1 MTEQEIAQK
10 PVSFQDFSSMVKAK
24 YPDYKDIDD
33 LTLAQKMVEKYP
45 EYKDHVLFEQPQTIQ
60 YNGERFAT
68 PEMYQQS
75 QQHLEGQQSKFTP
88 EDIAEAKSMIPVIQ
102 GIKKSAF
109 ELTTKIPNRFL
120 PNNPELEK
128 LYPKPKEELGYSEPE
143 VLGQSRQQYVAN
155 DLLDK
160 TEGYYK
166 AIADGDSN
174 AASRFVNGLK
184 TIDLSNLVT
193 VGIKGMAEDI
203 DIYGAAKRYSE
214 NKATPDDKNLLM
226 AKAMLDEVQSKAQND
241 RATSIG
247 TGLADMAPWLAQFA
261 LSGGIGSTV
270 TIATEKA
277 LGSMMAK
284 NMMGKVTGKLLTG
297 ITSTAAQTAVQV
309 PMMVSGTAQRMT
321 DQYQLQDG
329 NLVKSKEGQGFGE
342 ALGRTYANNFLETY
356 SERVVGDAVDKLG
369 TIGLSKVLDSKML
382 AGTKVKDIINAVRS
396 NKYVKLTNTTLG
408 LNTPLTENIEEA
420 FTGLT
425 QPLVTEKNLDDATK
439 QIKEYFT
446 KENLVR
452 TFLTTAAMGAGAG
465 VLQAPG
471 QVYHNVKSDKG
482 GKIVRSFDE
491 TQSGLWNQALSA
503 ETIEERK
510 DAWLKLWNYNA
521 ENGSSDGDMNSLMHY
536 YQTALS
542 DNELKNPT
550 PADDSNSEQPSDP
563 VSSDTT
569 PQFTVDPRQTKEAEI
584 RQYAD
589 EIKSK
594 KSGKIQEVEIITPRE
609 TDNTPGL
616 VVGSFVGKDGK
627 TIYRVKDKNKP
638 NIFYNVSELEVTQP
652 KEISV
657 DEFVNNQLGVYDQT
671 EQKKQ
676 RAANNQM
683 IDSQGRLLTRT
694 NDPNSI
700 TDDGEFWLDE
710 NEQGI
715 EVPNEDIAAWEQ
727 AKQSNP
733 EPEANVISERYGN
746 ATITGIKD
754 ETGNILVSEPA
765 NIDQANA
772 LKEQVEQSTGGNAT
786 VQADLIPNED
796 ATAPQQFKLSVIP
809 VQANTINTSG
819 KTSERKITTQPIGKD
834 QIDFVEGEDFDE
846 VVATDKMPLEKALP
860 ILEKKFKDHPKVVV
874 VAEKVQ
880 VEVPGKVIKGETK
893 WDDDVVEPSTTKTVV
908 KSIKIVPKA
917 SEIANNSEQQIEKV
931 TENKTQN
938 TDNPFDA
945 LFENTNSSQNN
956 KTSNEFSF
964 NRFRTTPTVKEMQ
977 SKIDELQSIAPSAAP
992 VILVQSV
999 DALPAAIRNHSLFS
1013 LGIYGVWYN
1022 DKVYVMTNKIKSIDH
1037 LVELWIH
1044 ENGVHNGLRNILPTN
1059 ERNLLMVQVYDSF
1072 RKIAEIKPEIKELF
1086 DWVNREYAGSTKQV
1100 IGEELLANLSEK
1112 IVSREDL
1119 NPEVKS
1125 IWNETIKYL
1134 RALLSKL
1141 YNFNGSL
1148 LTEGQLIEIIH
1159 VSVQSNFQKN
1169 EHSSSSQR
1177 GSGSLRKGE
1186 QRNVNGSEGN
1196 PNDGREYQNQTDGRI
1211 QAEDRSGRVLDR
1223 NGTISANE
1231 EDSRLNTPESNQE
1244 LDSTDSR
1251 VNFKKGQVPLSS
1263 LLEAASGRVK
1273 QKRMPQKVRT
1283 KTDRFVSRFINGNTA
1298 IKILLEKFDLKVPDY
1313 ANIFLAVN
1321 QKSSRQMGQ
1330 KTHFEKKLYNPMLRS
1345 VEKIM
1350 AILEKK
1356 GLKKE
1361 EAYKKV
1367 EEYMISRH
1375 APERNGWFRSQGKK
1389 GNNFS
1394 GMTDEQAIAIY
1405 EKFESE
1411 IPRELIDEL
1420 WTNTREC
1427 TEKISRYWVEYGK
1440 YTQSS
1445 LDAVMAR
1452 NWKYYVPLRG
1462 FEPIAEEIQLDYE
1475 KSEKRSEFSGD
1486 EKTEGRESMADDP
1499 IAYIYQMATSAIM
1512 WGEKNRAK
1520 RSAYN
1525 LIKLNSSRKDLFEM
1539 SQMNYMTD
1547 QLGMVTEVVYETS
1560 GTYKDP
1566 KGNDKPDHKVFLMN
1580 TDEDGNTKKTELGF
1594 RSVLEGSGYTF
1605 SSSRISNPMS
1615 EKPSYLRKQHEVDV
1629 YVDGNRFKMIFKDPA
1644 ISNAINGDNYSQAI
1658 NFKYLPIASITRFM
1672 SRSVTS
1678 WRPSFITSNTY
1689 RDFKTGAKTMF
1700 IQRGF
1705 KDSLKFQAKYT
1716 VAARF
1721 LASNMLNDAWRNSSK
1736 IGDKM
1741 LDIIGV
1747 EPKTEEEKK
1756 WKKLYDEY
1764 NLNGGPTGQA
1774 YLMPLDEVKSKVERY
1789 IRHIKRSGSSSLA
1802 RLANPLNA
1810 LRLMEGLAGYGE
1822 SIARFTAYTMARE
1835 RGESIIMSI
1844 NEAKEITTNFDTRGE
1859 YSATIGSFIMFFNAS
1874 TQGAAKQ
1881 YDLAKNHTFRYFA
1894 INAVSLVIQ
1903 GLLSRYLWDLLN
1915 GDDDD
1920 KDYAEINKYTMYN
1933 NTVIGWK
1940 DNYVSIPLAQGYR
1953 VWNALGVAM
1962 YEHHTGRLST
1972 EQMSFDMA
1980 EVFTQALSPV
1990 EISGIFNK
1998 QGKLSAPKVAGSLF
2012 SAIKPLMDIST
2023 NEDFGKRPIFY
2034 EPFLKSQQGKSADSQ
2049 MHFNNTNAMIVSFT
2063 NWLYKQGGGDPELGT
2078 KTIKGKRILEKYDWN
2093 PAKIEYILKSYTGGP
2108 GQTVLDVANYMI
2120 LKTVDDLDKQIKD
2133 KEHKI
2138 EGFDP
2143 TSIPILQTYYHKK
2156 YTGFMY
2162 NEYREVANKAEE
2174 LKFEDDRRNQTNDP
2188 NRIPEISDNQ
2198 REFLIDYEMTNDEIK
2213 SLLDLKKTITDEDE
2227 NTVID
2232 LQILGLRRG
2241 FVSKYKYFGKQ

>member
-1 MTEQEIAQK
+1 MTEQDIAQK
-10 PVSFQDFSSMVKAK
+10 PVNFQEFSSRVKAK
-24 YPDYKDIDD
+24 YPDYKDVDD
-33 LTLAQKMVEKYP
+33 LTLAKKMVEKYP
-45 EYKDHVLFEQPQTIQ
+45 EYRDQVSFDQIQPETEQPLTFMQIELRQKFPENYTEEKNQVVAQNTTTEQPKTKEDSGFWSTWLGDAMQGFAGTSVDIAGNVGALQNLPMRSYLNYKTKELGIGDEERKVFVDSFLQTNPATSAAEELKVSAKEEAKKLEAKSDR
-60 YNGERFAT
+60 YNGED
-68 PEMYQQS
+68 
-75 QQHLEGQQSKFTP
+75 FTDLWKKG
-88 EDIAEAKSMIPVIQ
+88 EYGAVAGDIFLQGAKSLPYMIMAMGGGAAGLGAI
-102 GIKKSAF
+102 GATSAAGKY
-109 ELTTKIPNRFL
+109 EQLD
-120 PNNPELEK
+120 NPELPQIFTEK
-128 LYPKPKEELGYSEPE
+128 
-143 VLGQSRQQYVAN
+143 Q
-155 DLLDK
+155 
-160 TEGYYK
+160 K
-166 AIADGDSN
+166 ADFIAQ
-174 AASRFVNGLK
+174 
-184 TIDLSNLVT
+184 
-193 VGIKGMAEDI
+193 
-203 DIYGAAKRYSE
+203 
-214 NKATPDDKNLLM
+214 KNMGEFQKLTN
-226 AKAMLDEVQSKAQND
+226 S
-241 RATSIG
+241 
-247 TGLADMAPWLAQFA
+247 A
-261 LSGGIGSTV
+261 LSGTSEA
-270 TIATEKA
+270 ATEL
-277 LGSMMAK
+277 LGSVP
-284 NMMGKVTGKLLTG
+284 MGKYIGRLVAKSGEKVAKEVLQKGISAWTTKMFDRFGLIIGPVAEGIEEYANSLATNTIDYFTGANTVFEPTKDAAKSFVYGMGGGAFGSGGALAVMGVNKLNPRQSKESEITTEANELAHQTTGTIVVGKL
-297 ITSTAAQTAVQV
+297 
-309 PMMVSGTAQRMT
+309 
-321 DQYQLQDG
+321 
-329 NLVKSKEGQGFGE
+329 
-342 ALGRTYANNFLETY
+342 
-356 SERVVGDAVDKLG
+356 
-369 TIGLSKVLDSKML
+369 
-382 AGTKVKDIINAVRS
+382 
-396 NKYVKLTNTTLG
+396 TTLG
-408 LNTPLTENIEEA
+408 TEENTPVYIVSGEQGDISGAVMVRRLDK
-420 FTGLT
+420 
-425 QPLVTEKNLDDATK
+425 QPFE
-439 QIKEYFT
+439 
-446 KENLVR
+446 
-452 TFLTTAAMGAGAG
+452 
-465 VLQAPG
+465 
-471 QVYHNVKSDKG
+471 
-482 GKIVRSFDE
+482 
-491 TQSGLWNQALSA
+491 
-503 ETIEERK
+503 
-510 DAWLKLWNYNA
+510 
-521 ENGSSDGDMNSLMHY
+521 
-536 YQTALS
+536 
-542 DNELKNPT
+542 
-550 PADDSNSEQPSDP
+550 
-563 VSSDTT
+563 
-569 PQFTVDPRQTKEAEI
+569 
-584 RQYAD
+584 
-589 EIKSK
+589 
-594 KSGKIQEVEIITPRE
+594 
-609 TDNTPGL
+609 
-616 VVGSFVGKDGK
+616 DGK
-627 TIYRVKDKNKP
+627 LTKMVSPEMVVEKQETTKDEYVQAGLAS
-638 NIFYNVSELEVTQP
+638 F
-652 KEISV
+652 
-657 DEFVNNQLGVYDQT
+657 DQT
-671 EQKKQ
+671 E
-676 RAANNQM
+676 AVNQEQSNENKM
-683 IDSQGRLLTRT
+683 VFNGKTLIRI
-694 NDPNSI
+694 PNGEGLS
-700 TDDGEFWLDE
+700 DDGKQEAWLDE
-710 NEQGI
+710 NENAVWVPI
-715 EVPNEDIAAWEQ
+715 EEVQRWEKEKIINSIQNQPQNNESVTTTPSGDNGLTQ
-727 AKQSNP
+727 N
-733 EPEANVISERYGN
+733 
-746 ATITGIKD
+746 
-754 ETGNILVSEPA
+754 
-765 NIDQANA
+765 DQN
-772 LKEQVEQSTGGNAT
+772 STGPVERQITPQKFGST
-786 VQADLIPNED
+786 VIDIIENE
-796 ATAPQQFKLSVIP
+796 
-809 VQANTINTSG
+809 G
-819 KTSERKITTQPIGKD
+819 
-834 QIDFVEGEDFDE
+834 FDE
-846 VVATDKMPLEKALP
+846 VVPNERVSLEKALP
-860 ILEKKFKDHPKVVV
+860 ALEKEFKDNSDFEV
-874 VAEKVQ
+874 VAERVQ
-880 VEVPGKVIKGETK
+880 VEIPAENKYKKPTF
-893 WDDDVVEPSTTKTVV
+893 KTEVR
-908 KSIKIVPKA
+908 SIKIVPKQQPVQKTMDSPVENVDTSIPQLTDKQKA
-917 SEIANNSEQQIEKV
+917 YQLITGKTELDQSDLQLSELIPGEIVSKALNGQMGIGEVEAYQKILY
-931 TENKTQN
+931 

-945 LFENTNSSQNN
+945 LFENTNSLQNDQ
-956 KTSNEFSF
+956 TSNEFSF
-964 NRFRTTPTVKEMQ
+964 NRFRITPTVEEMQ

-999 DALPAAIRNHSLFS
+999 DELPAGIRNHSLFS

-1022 DKVYVMTNKIKSIDH
+1022 DKVYVMADKIKSIDH
-1037 LVELWIH
+1037 LIAIWIH

-1100 IGEELLANLSEK
+1100 RGEELLANLSEK

-1148 LTEGQLIEIIH
+1148 LTEGQLIEIIR

-1177 GSGSLRKGE
+1177 GIGSLRKGE
-1186 QRNVNGSEGN
+1186 QRNIDGSEGN
-1196 PNDGREYQNQTDGRI
+1196 PNDGREYQDQTDGRI
-1211 QAEDRSGRVLDR
+1211 QAKDRSGRVLDR
-1223 NGTISANE
+1223 NGTNSANE
-1231 EDSRLNTPESNQE
+1231 EDSRINTPESNQE

-1251 VNFKKGQVPLSS
+1251 VNFKKGQEPLSS
-1263 LLEAASGRVK
+1263 LLKAASVRVK

-1313 ANIFLAVN
+1313 ANVFLAVN

-1330 KTHFEKKLYNPMLRS
+1330 KTHFEKKLFNPMLRS
-1345 VEKIM
+1345 VENVM

-1356 GLKKE
+1356 DLKNE

-1367 EEYMISRH
+1367 QEYMIARH
-1375 APERNGWFRSQGKK
+1375 APERNRWFRSLGKK

-1394 GMTDEQAIAIY
+1394 GMTDDQAIAIY

-1427 TEKISRYWVEYGK
+1427 TGKIARYWVEYGK
-1440 YTQSS
+1440 YTQDS
-1445 LDAVMAR
+1445 LNAVVAR

-1525 LIKLNSSRKDLFEM
+1525 LIKLNSNRKDLFEM

-1547 QLGMVTEVVYETS
+1547 KLGMVTEVVYETS
-1560 GTYKDP
+1560 GTFKDQ

-1580 TDEDGNTKKTELGF
+1580 TDEEGNTKKTELGF
-1594 RSVLEGSGYTF
+1594 KSVLEGSGYTF

-1615 EKPSYLRKQHEVDV
+1615 EKPTYLRKQHEVDV

-1644 ISNAINGDNYSQAI
+1644 ISNAINGDNYSQSI

-1736 IGDKM
+1736 TGDKL
-1741 LDIIGV
+1741 LDFMGV
-1747 EPKTEEEKK
+1747 EPKTEKEKK

-1822 SIARFTAYTMARE
+1822 SIARFTAYAMARE

-1874 TQGAAKQ
+1874 IQGAAKQ

-1962 YEHHTGRLST
+1962 YEHHTGRIST

-2023 NEDFGKRPIFY
+2023 NEDYRKRPIFR
-2034 EPFLKSQQGKSADSQ
+2034 EPFLKSQQGKFADSQ

-2078 KTIKGKRILEKYDWN
+2078 KTIIGKRILEKYDWN

-2108 GQTVLDVANYMI
+2108 GQTVLDAANYMI

-2133 KEHKI
+2133 REHKI

-2162 NEYREVANKAEE
+2162 DEYREVANKAEE
-2174 LKFEDDRRNQTNDP
+2174 LKFEDDRRNQANDP
-2188 NRIPEISDNQ
+2188 NRIPEISENQ
-2198 REFLIDYEMTNDEIK
+2198 RDFLIDFEMTNDEIK
-2213 SLLDLKKTITDEDE
+2213 SLLDLKKTTTDEDE
-2227 NTVID
+2227 NKVID

-2241 FVSKYKYFGKQ
+2241 FVSKYKYFGK